1 MFIYFL
7 IDFLRIISLLSQ
19 KIQPPTVPEKGPS
32 NPTNVQYRS
41 FHTESPA
48 SKPLASEAAKEVDSK
63 AESIPIGEYFD
74 KLQAGASA
82 KKPRRKVVEEAE
94 REQMDFGDCGHPP
107 NMMQGFAGMGSH

>member
-1 MFIYFL
+1 M
-7 IDFLRIISLLSQ
+7 
-19 KIQPPTVPEKGPS
+19 PEKGPS

-48 SKPLASEAAKEVDSK
+48 SNLSATEATKEVDSK
-63 AESIPIGEYFD
+63 AESVPIGEYFD
-74 KLQAGASA
+74 KLQAGPA

-94 REQMDFGDCGHPP
+94 REPMDFGDCGHPP